1 MKRNSAF
8 FCLPVLLLVSFY
20 FATTCQSQFLKRLKE
35 KVTETA
41 ADHVTDDAGNATDK
55 AIDKTENSAG
65 NTVKRNN
72 NNGNNNENNNSN
84 QSSDNS
90 SSNSSSTTK
99 NTQDTAHPTLATYNH
114 YDFVPGDSILFF
126 DDFANDQQGELPAH
140 WQLDYGQGQVNSFD
154 GKKVFML
161 TTGEGGD
168 NATVLEPRM
177 KKKSGYM
184 PAAFTVE
191 FDMYSPYSD
200 GDDISAP
207 WVGLNFYSNED
218 DPDKPIDGYDD
229 WDLSP
234 VKLAFYSG
242 NLYNPDGYDLP
253 DNIAN
258 ENFVNKWH
266 HIAIAYRDG
275 QMKIYLDQNRI
286 YVIPQV
292 KNTNINKFGIRVS
305 GKAVVT
311 NIRLA
316 EGGGMNMIGKK
327 FTEAKII
334 THGITFDVDKSEIKP
349 ESMGTLNMI
358 VGVLKA
364 NPDLKFEIDG
374 HTDNTGDATHNLT
387 LSQQRA
393 DAVKAQL
400 VKMGIDGSR
409 LTTKGFG
416 DTKPIADNSTPDGR
430 ANNRRV
436 EFVRM

>member
-1 MKRNSAF
+1 MKTSSKIF
-8 FCLPVLLLVSFY
+8 KFITLVGILFLIWQPSP
-20 FATTCQSQFLKRLKE
+20 AQFLKRLKE

-65 NTVKRNN
+65 NAVKGDNNGNSNNNN
-72 NNGNNNENNNSN
+72 NNGNNNSN
-84 QSSDNS
+84 QSSNS
-90 SSNSSSTTK
+90 GSTAK
-99 NTQDTAHPTLATYNH
+99 NTQDSAHPTLATYNH

-177 KKKSGYM
+177 KKKLGYM

-200 GDDISAP
+200 GDDITAP
-207 WVGLNFYSNED
+207 WVGLNFYTNED

-253 DNIAN
+253 ENIAN

-305 GKAVVT
+305 GKALVT

-358 VGVLKA
+358 VGILKA

-374 HTDNTGDATHNLT
+374 HTDNTGQAAHNIT
-387 LSQQRA
+387 LSQERA